1 MPLNFK
7 AFHESRE
14 GKRGPQHMGRNAAF
28 GHLRTKGYDPKS
40 LTMIAKVHASPS
52 TTEENIID
60 SLRKA
65 EGNRICTPNLIA
77 HINTIY
83 PTIIHNLENSEERQ
97 LGRSGDST
105 CQVFIKKDIMQGKP
119 VYKIYSKRIMEG
131 KI

>member
-1 MPLNFK
+1 MPINFK

-14 GKRGPQHMGRNAAF
+14 GKRGPQHRGPNAPF

-60 SLRKA
+60 VLRKS

-77 HINTIY
+77 HINTLY
-83 PTIIHNLENSEERQ
+83 PTIISNLETGEERQ

-105 CQVFIKKDIMQGKP
+105 CQVFIKKDIIQNKP
-119 VYKIYSKRIMEG
+119 MFRIFSKKIMRR